1 MPMTLE
7 ELEKSNGELKTQ
19 LSSINDLLAR
29 LEGKAK
35 NASGNTAGKKTEGE
49 ENDDSVLS
57 EAKRKAAEDIEK
69 KEWEKQILESANFE
83 NFLKVELKDS
93 DFFGENIKKVVE
105 VLATKEFRSS
115 IEKTRELKSSIIE
128 DIFSKQDYIDMLPE
142 RLRGKAEEYTK
153 FSKTKKIESANDY
166 FEYVLIVKDLY
177 DRSKKDEMLKKL
189 HSSGFRNQTASD
201 YENKFRK
208 KNEGDKK

>member
-7 ELEKSNGELKTQ
+7 DLEKENEKFKAQ
-19 LSSINDLLAR
+19 LSGISELLAR
-29 LEGKAK
+29 LEGEGKGKGKEKGDKTTK
-35 NASGNTAGKKTEGE
+35 ND
-49 ENDDSVLS
+49 DDSVLN
-57 EAKRKAAEDIEK
+57 EAKKKAAEDIEK

>member
-7 ELEKSNGELKTQ
+7 DLEKENEKFKAQ
-19 LSSINDLLAR
+19 LSGISELLAR
-29 LEGKAK
+29 LEGEGKGKGKEKGDKTTK
-35 NASGNTAGKKTEGE
+35 ND
-49 ENDDSVLS
+49 DDSVLN
-57 EAKRKAAEDIEK
+57 EAKKKAAEDIEK

-83 NFLKVELKDS
+83 NFLKLELKDS
-93 DFFGENIKKVVE
+93 DFFGENVKKVVE
-105 VLATKEFRSS
+105 VLATKEFKNS

-189 HSSGFRNQTASD
+189 QGSGFRNQTASD